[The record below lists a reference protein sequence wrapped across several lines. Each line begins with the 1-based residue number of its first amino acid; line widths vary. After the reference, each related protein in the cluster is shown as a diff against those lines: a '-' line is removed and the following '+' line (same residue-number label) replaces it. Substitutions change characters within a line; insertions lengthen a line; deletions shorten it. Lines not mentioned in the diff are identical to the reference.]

1 MDNSQNTMID
11 DSTHS
16 SQYYSSIKSVLA
28 VLLDKSSVL
37 HSYSDEWP
45 QSLG

>member
-1 MDNSQNTMID
+1 MDNSQNIMSD

-16 SQYYSSIKSVLA
+16 SQYSGPIAVSSVLA

-37 HSYSDEWP
+37 HS
-45 QSLG
+45 Q